1 MERALLVRSVI
12 LFGDIARSVVHVRSL
27 HHAGYR
33 IAGNPLIR
41 VTEFLG
47 ALACLVIALKRHH
60 TPVRPA
66 VLSWLSFRP
75 PSLRSVREKEDRLL
89 EDYPG

>member
-1 MERALLVRSVI
+1 MSRVFQNAIAVLMLVLSVI

-33 IAGNPLIR
+33 IAGNPLFR

-60 TPVRPA
+60 TAGGPN
-66 VLSWLSFRP
+66 VLPRLGG
-75 PSLRSVREKEDRLL
+75 DR
-89 EDYPG
+89 